1 MNDIELLAP
10 AGSYETMQAA
20 LRAGAD
26 AVYMG
31 GRLFGARAYA
41 DNPEDDKLLEAI
53 DYVHMRGKRLYLTVN
68 TLLKN
73 DEINGLLYD
82 YIKPIYLAGLD
93 AVIVQDVGVMRF
105 FQEHF
110 PGLHIHASTQMTVT
124 GEYGAK
130 FLAGQ
135 KQITRVVTARELSLA
150 EIARIHETCDL
161 EIESFVHGALCYSY
175 SGQCL
180 FSSLAGGRSGNRGR
194 CAQPCRMQYKEVGGS
209 MGYFIS
215 PKDLCTIDILPD
227 VLEAGVTSLKIEGRM
242 KKPEY
247 TAGVVSVY
255 RKYLDMYLKKGRSGY
270 KVLAA
275 DKQLLLDLFNRGGF
289 CDGYYNKHN
298 GRDMIFIEGKDN
310 EEKGRNEA
318 AFNKMRALYIDSE
331 PEKFGLAGE
340 AYVFA
345 GESVRMNVTC
355 GDIYVSVEGDMVEE
369 AKNQPMSVEKISKQ
383 LGKLGGTEFEWKS
396 DLEVYTDDKSFISV
410 TALNALRRDAIAA
423 VKESMLG
430 EYRRSESE
438 LVKDTVQKS
447 EPEEVIQ
454 PGEMPYASVKA
465 DGYDIYSYVENIGV
479 LKELVN
485 VDGIAGFYPDTAAL
499 SDDDI
504 FKAIQI
510 CKDNGK
516 KVYPVLPHIFRTNAA
531 KWLEGMYDRFETSG
545 IDGLMVRS
553 PEELEWLR
561 GKNSK
566 LELHFDYTVYAY
578 NNKAHDFWNEYKPE
592 LMTLSV
598 ELNAAELGK
607 IKGGNNALLVY
618 GRIPMMVSAQCVRKT
633 TGSGKCKVEDGRIQ
647 ELTDRMN
654 NVFPVKNYCK
664 FCYNHIYNCKPVSLL
679 TQQREIERIA
689 PKVLRLD
696 FTIETPS
703 EAKLVAEKFVAAFL
717 YREDIMELKDFTRGH
732 FKRGIR

>member
-1 MNDIELLAP
+1 MRDIELLAP

-20 LRAGAD
+20 LHAGAD

-41 DNPEDDKLLEAI
+41 DNPEEDLLLQAI

-73 DEINGLLYD
+73 DEIDELLYD
-82 YIKPIYLAGLD
+82 YIKPLYLAGLD

-105 FQEHF
+105 IQDNF
-110 PGLHIHASTQMTVT
+110 PGLHIHASTQMTIT

-130 FLAGQ
+130 FLERQ
-135 KQITRVVTARELSLA
+135 RQVTRVVTARELSLS
-150 EIARIHETCDL
+150 EISKIHETSDL

-194 CAQPCRMQYKEVGGS
+194 CAQPCRMQYKEAGGK

-215 PKDLCTIDILPD
+215 PKDLCTIDILPV

-270 KVLAA
+270 KVSSA
-275 DKQLLLDLFNRGGF
+275 DKELLLDLFNRGGF

-298 GRDMIFIEGKDN
+298 GKDMIFTWGKDN
-310 EEKGRNEA
+310 EGKGRNEA
-318 AFNKMRALYIDSE
+318 AFSKMRALYIDCE
-331 PEKFGLAGE
+331 PEKFGVEGE
-340 AYVFA
+340 AYVFV
-345 GESVRMNVTC
+345 GEPVRMNLKI
-355 GDIYVSVEGDMVEE
+355 DDAYISVEGDVAEE
-369 AKNQPMSVEKISKQ
+369 AKNQPMSEEKIAKQ

-396 DLEVYTDDKSFISV
+396 DLQVYTDDRSYIGV
-410 TALNALRRDAIAA
+410 TQLNALRRDAIDM

-430 EYRRSESE
+430 KYRRSESD
-438 LVKDTVQKS
+438 L
-447 EPEEVIQ
+447 
-454 PGEMPYASVKA
+454 AKA
-465 DGYDIYSYVENIGV
+465 ASYVEGSENSKRKVQTEAKVASGYEMYAYVEDLEV
-479 LKELVN
+479 LRELVCL
-485 VDGIAGFYPDTAAL
+485 DGIAGFYPDMASL
-499 SDDDI
+499 SDEDI
-504 FKAIQI
+504 FKAIDI
-510 CKDNGK
+510 CKKNGK
-516 KVYPVLPHIFRTNAA
+516 KVYPVLPHIFRTEAA
-531 KWLEGMYDRFETSG
+531 AWLGKIYDKLIALG

-553 PEELEWLR
+553 LEELEWLNR
-561 GKNSK
+561 KDF
-566 LELHFDYTVYAY
+566 ELPIHFDYTMYAY
-578 NNKAHDFWNEYKPE
+578 NDFAAEFWQEYNPE
-592 LMTLSV
+592 LMTLPL
-598 ELNAAELGK
+598 ELNFAELSK
-607 IKGGNNALLVY
+607 LGGANQALLVY

-633 TGSGKCKVEDGRIQ
+633 TGSGKCKGDGKLQ

-664 FCYNHIYNCKPVSLL
+664 FCYNRIYNCKPVSLL
-679 TQQREIERIA
+679 TQNREIERIA

-696 FTIETPS
+696 FTTEKPL
-703 EAKLVAEKFVAAFL
+703 EAKNIAEKFIAAFCGSGDESL
-717 YREDIMELKDFTRGH
+717 GVELKDFTRGH

>member
-1 MNDIELLAP
+1 MKNIELLAP

-31 GRLFGARAYA
+31 GKLFGARAYA

-53 DYVHMRGKRLYLTVN
+53 DYVHMRGRRLYLTVN

-73 DEINGLLYD
+73 DEISELLYD
-82 YIKPIYLAGLD
+82 YIRPLYLAGLD

-105 FQEHF
+105 VQENF

-124 GEYGAK
+124 GEYGAR
-130 FLAGQ
+130 FLEGQ
-135 KQITRVVTARELSLA
+135 KQVTRVVTARELSLA
-150 EIARIHETCDL
+150 EISRIHETCDL

-194 CAQPCRMQYKEVGGS
+194 CAQPCRMQYKEVGGAT
-209 MGYFIS
+209 GYFIS

-255 RKYLDMYLKKGRSGY
+255 RKYLDMYLKKGRNGY
-270 KVLAA
+270 KVSAA

-310 EEKGRNEA
+310 GEKGRNEA
-318 AFNKMRALYIDSE
+318 AFNKMRALYIDCE
-331 PEKFGLAGE
+331 PERFMIEGE

-345 GESVRMNVTC
+345 GEPVRMNVSY
-355 GDIYVSVEGDMVEE
+355 GDIYVSVEGDVVEE
-369 AKNQPMSVEKISKQ
+369 AKNQPMSVEKIAKQ
-383 LGKLGGTEFEWKS
+383 LSKLGGTEFEWKS
-396 DLEVYTDDKSFISV
+396 DVEVYTDNRSFVGV
-410 TALNALRRDAIAA
+410 TGLNELRRAAIAS
-423 VKESMLG
+423 VKDGMLAG
-430 EYRRSESE
+430 YRRSEAE
-438 LVKDTVQKS
+438 LVGVSEVKVESNAGTEVADTFS
-447 EPEEVIQ
+447 AEGYEL
-454 PGEMPYASVKA
+454 YA
-465 DGYDIYSYVENIGV
+465 YIEDIDV
-479 LKELVN
+479 LKELAGVEG
-485 VDGIAGFYPDTAAL
+485 VSGFYPDMASL
-499 SDDDI
+499 SDEDI
-504 FKAIQI
+504 LEAIRI
-510 CKDNGK
+510 CKNSGK
-516 KVYPVLPHIFRTNAA
+516 KVYPVLPHIFRTEAV
-531 KWLEGMYDRFETSG
+531 KWLENIYDRLVLAE

-553 PEELEWLR
+553 PEELTWLR
-561 GKNSK
+561 DKKSELK
-566 LELHFDYTVYAY
+566 LHFDYTIYAY
-578 NNKAHDFWNEYKPE
+578 NDLAHEFWSEYKPE

-598 ELNAAELGK
+598 ELNAAELGRL
-607 IKGGNNALLVY
+607 KGDNHALLVY

-633 TGSGKCKVEDGRIQ
+633 TGSGKCKAVDGRLQ

-664 FCYNHIYNCKPVSLL
+664 FCYNRIYNCKPVSLL
-679 TQQREIERIA
+679 TQQKEIRRIA
-689 PKVLRLD
+689 PRVLRLD
-696 FTIETPS
+696 FTTETPS
-703 EAKLVAEKFVAAFL
+703 EAKNVAKQFVAAFL
-717 YREDIMELKDFTRGH
+717 DGEDIMELKDFTRGH